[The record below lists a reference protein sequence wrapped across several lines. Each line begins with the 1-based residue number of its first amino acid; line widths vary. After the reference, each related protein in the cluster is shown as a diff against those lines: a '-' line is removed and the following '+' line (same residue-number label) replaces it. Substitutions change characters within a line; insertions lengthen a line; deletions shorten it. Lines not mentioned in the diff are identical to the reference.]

1 MLPVLSA
8 EMACSLPHKYAKSF
22 GCQIKMKNRK
32 SGEKHGLSRHIKE
45 PGAVA
50 DIYNPR
56 AQESE
61 TGR

>member
-1 MLPVLSA
+1 
-8 EMACSLPHKYAKSF
+8 
-22 GCQIKMKNRK
+22 MKNRK